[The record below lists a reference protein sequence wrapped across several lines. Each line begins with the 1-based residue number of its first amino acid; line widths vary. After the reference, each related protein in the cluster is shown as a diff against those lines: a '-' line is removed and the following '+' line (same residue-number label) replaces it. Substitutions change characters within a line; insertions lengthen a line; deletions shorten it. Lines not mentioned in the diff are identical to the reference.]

1 MGDETT
7 KYWTERNPPPVDG
20 AIAALAEGQYGV
32 VCLTQLRR
40 LELSP
45 SAVRSRVSTGRLHRL
60 HRGVY
65 AVGRPTVTH
74 QGRWMAAVLACGP
87 GAVLSHRSALELW
100 GVAKMSRRRPSVTV
114 PGVRRTREKIDVHR
128 SATLTPDDLTAVD
141 AIPCTTLARTLLDF
155 AEIAR
160 PKELARAVEDAERI
174 RIFDGHAVERVLS
187 RANGR
192 RGATKLRTA
201 LDNWTEPAFTRS
213 EAERMMLALIARAG
227 LPTPNA
233 NAFVAGHEV
242 DLHWPQQRLVVE
254 IDSRAW
260 HTTPPA
266 LERDHIRDA
275 DYDEAGHRVRRF
287 TARQIERD
295 PAFVLERLRR
305 ALGM

>member
-1 MGDETT
+1 
-7 KYWTERNPPPVDG
+7 
-20 AIAALAEGQYGV
+20 
-32 VCLTQLRR
+32 
-40 LELSP
+40 
-45 SAVRSRVSTGRLHRL
+45 
-60 HRGVY
+60 
-65 AVGRPTVTH
+65 
-74 QGRWMAAVLACGP
+74 MAAVLACGP

-260 HTTPPA
+260 HTSA
-266 LERDHIRDA
+266 
-275 DYDEAGHRVRRF
+275 AGPGARPHPRR
-287 TARQIERD
+287 
-295 PAFVLERLRR
+295 RLRR
-305 ALGM
+305 GRSPRAAVHRQADRARPGLRARAAQAGARDVRDRWLTAAQRTPPPPRSASARRSRCGRGRRRSGGHPGPAADRAAGRGGRRPR